1 MVSVIKNMAFSAI
14 CNEPLLKVNT
24 REFIARGAFA
34 TFGFLCKKICVFKN
48 VMPAGIS
55 VSVSG

>member
-1 MVSVIKNMAFSAI
+1 MAFCAI

-24 REFIARGAFA
+24 REFIACGAFA